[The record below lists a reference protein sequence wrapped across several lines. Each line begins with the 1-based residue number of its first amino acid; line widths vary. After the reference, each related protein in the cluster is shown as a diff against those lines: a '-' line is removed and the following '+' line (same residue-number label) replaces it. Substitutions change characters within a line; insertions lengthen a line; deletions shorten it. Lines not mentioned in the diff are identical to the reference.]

1 MPSNKTIGPETE
13 RMLERQL
20 RQWEALRARQAAES
34 EADEQKRLWACLSIS
49 NAVGAGGAEIAD
61 MLSRRLGWPFFG
73 KNLLQA
79 MAGDDE
85 IRARIYHSMDERSLG
100 WFEEMMRSFLDR
112 NFSRNDYFRKLNETV
127 LYLAEEG
134 HTIFLGRFTDLIL
147 PRDRGLRVKVV
158 ASLEYRVA
166 NFARH
171 AEVSLDEARSSVERI
186 ESERADFVRRHFRI
200 EPCDNARFDL
210 MLNSEWFT
218 IDQAVEMILTAM
230 RCRGMIVES
239 ADGRLTSTGGPAAG
253 GQSNNVAAP

>member
-1 MPSNKTIGPETE
+1 MPTNKIIGPETE
-13 RMLERQL
+13 RILERQL
-20 RQWEALRARQAAES
+20 RQWEMLRSRRLAES
-34 EADEQKRLWACLSIS
+34 KSDEQKSLWACLSIS

-61 MLSRRLGWPFFG
+61 MLSRRLGWPLFG
-73 KNLLQA
+73 KSLLQA

-85 IRARIYHSMDERSLG
+85 IRTRIYHSMDERSMG
-100 WFEEMMRSFLDR
+100 WFEEMMRSLLDK

-171 AEVSLDEARSSVERI
+171 AEVGLDEARTAVERI
-186 ESERADFVRRHFRI
+186 EAERADFVRRHFRI

-210 MLNSEWFT
+210 MVNSEWFT
-218 IDQAVEMILTAM
+218 IEQSVELIITAM
-230 RCRGMIVES
+230 RCRGMIFET
-239 ADGRLTSTGGPAAG
+239 ADGRLTSTGGPSTG
-253 GQSNNVAAP
+253 MHPTSESIP